1 MEFSGTQTI
10 AAPIEKVWAFLM
22 DVNNVASCAPG
33 FQSLEV
39 LGEEHWKAVVAVGV
53 GAVKAKF
60 TMDVTRDELQEPEN
74 MTMKGRGKAP
84 GSAVDMSG
92 YMHLT
97 ALDSGETEM
106 ESAVQH
112 WNEILDA
119 RAQQMDAAYARL
131 GRTSADFWERRARG
145 FHRST
150 KDTVSR
156 DPFYL
161 RLSDKVNSRTS
172 VLDVGAGTGR
182 FSLALASQ
190 VDHIIA
196 VEPSAAMMDF
206 LRQDAADKDLRN
218 ISYVQTTWQ
227 EAPDN
232 LQADI
237 VMCSHVVYPI
247 RDIEPFLSKLQKA
260 TQQGC
265 YIYAR
270 ATHIDALTADLW
282 RHFHHDERCMPPS
295 YIHVMDVL
303 YEMGIFANVEIVS
316 LPPSLRYPSLDVAV
330 TEMTE
335 QLILPVD
342 ETTRVEL
349 RALLEEWLVEMDGV
363 LVPPLQEMVCAII
376 WWEK

>member
-1 MEFSGTQTI
+1 
-10 AAPIEKVWAFLM
+10 
-22 DVNNVASCAPG
+22 
-33 FQSLEV
+33 
-39 LGEEHWKAVVAVGV
+39 
-53 GAVKAKF
+53 
-60 TMDVTRDELQEPEN
+60 
-74 MTMKGRGKAP
+74 
-84 GSAVDMSG
+84 
-92 YMHLT
+92 
-97 ALDSGETEM
+97 M
-106 ESAVQH
+106 ESAVQR

-119 RAQQMDAAYARL
+119 RAQQMDAAYACL
-131 GRTSADFWERRARG
+131 SRTSADFWDRRACG

-150 KDTVSR
+150 KDTVGS

-161 RLSDKVNSRTS
+161 RLCEKVGSHTS

-182 FSLALASQ
+182 FSLALAPQ

-206 LRQDAADKDLRN
+206 LCQDAADKDLRN

-227 EAPDN
+227 DAPDN

-237 VMCSHVVYPI
+237 VICSHVIYPI
-247 RDIEPFLSKLQKA
+247 RDIEPFLLKLQEAAHKV
-260 TQQGC
+260 C

-270 ATHIDALTADLW
+270 ASHIDALTADFW

-295 YIHVMDVL
+295 YIHVLVVL
-303 YEMGIFANVEIVS
+303 FEIGIFANVEIVS

-335 QLILPVD
+335 QLILPD
-342 ETTRVEL
+342 DQITRVEL
-349 RALLEEWLVEMDGV
+349 CALLEEWLVEKDGV
-363 LVPPLQEMVCAII
+363 LVPPLQEMISAII